1 MTASHDRYENP
12 LADRYASGRMASLFS
27 ARTRIRTWR
36 ELWIA
41 LAEAERS
48 LGLPISARQIAD
60 LRAHADTINF
70 DVARS
75 IEREVRHDVMAHV
88 LAFGRQ
94 APSAAGIIHLGAT
107 SCYVTDNADLLIY
120 RDALRLVNDRVAD
133 VIRSLAAFARRER
146 TRPTLGYTH
155 LQPAQLTT
163 VGKRA
168 SLWLQ
173 DFHQDAD
180 QIAFTLSSLRFL
192 GVKGATGTQA
202 SFLDLF
208 KGNAR
213 KVTELDRLI
222 TRRFGFTA
230 SYAVCGQTYPRKVD
244 AAILSCLTG
253 VALSVSKM
261 TNDIRYLQ
269 SVGEL
274 EEPFGRKQIG
284 SSAMAYKRN
293 PMRSERADSLAR
305 LVISLATSPQMTA
318 ATQFLERTLDD
329 SANRRIA
336 LPEAFL
342 AAEAAL
348 IIVRD
353 IASGLV
359 VYPAMITRRI
369 VQALPFLATE
379 TIMMMAVEAG
389 RNRQKVH
396 ERIRVHAMAATQAV
410 RSGGTNDL
418 IERLATDPAIGLDLR
433 LLRQAMRPER
443 FIGRAPAQVTE
454 YLARE
459 IGPFL
464 RRYRRYF
471 PADDAGVHV

>member
-1 MTASHDRYENP
+1 MTASHDRYGNP
-12 LADRYASGRMASLFS
+12 LADRYASERMASLFS
-27 ARTRIRTWR
+27 ARTRIRIWR

-41 LAEAERS
+41 LAEAERA

-60 LRAHADTINF
+60 LRAHANTINF
-70 DVARS
+70 DVARA

-88 LAFGRQ
+88 LAYGRQ

-120 RDALRLVNDRVAD
+120 RDALRLISDRVTD
-133 VIRSLAAFARRER
+133 VIRSLAAFARREKN
-146 TRPTLGYTH
+146 RPTLGYTH

-173 DFHQDAD
+173 DFHQDAG
-180 QIAFTLSSLRFL
+180 QIAFTLSTLRFL

-213 KVTELDRLI
+213 KATELDRLI
-222 TRRFGFTA
+222 TRRFGFA
-230 SYAVCGQTYPRKVD
+230 AAYPVCGQTYPRKVD
-244 AAILSCLTG
+244 AALLSCLTG
-253 VALSVSKM
+253 IALSVSKM

-329 SANRRIA
+329 SANRRIV

-359 VYPAMITRRI
+359 VYPAMIARRI
-369 VQALPFLATE
+369 EKELPFLATE

-389 RNRQKVH
+389 KSRQEVH
-396 ERIRVHAMAATQAV
+396 ERIRVHAMAATTAV

-418 IERLATDPAIGLDLR
+418 LERIAADPAIGLDLR
-433 LLRQAMRPER
+433 LLRQAMRPAR
-443 FIGRAPAQVTE
+443 FIGRAPAQVAD
-454 YLARE
+454 YLARD

-464 RRYRRYF
+464 RRSRRYF